1 MTKEKKHKTP
11 KLLIIVA
18 SLVLI
23 LALAQL
29 VVSYYLATLG
39 EKLRQLEAKAAQ
51 LQQENRVLAEEIS
64 NNGSLSKISLKAQEL
79 GFTRT
84 TAVLHLTPQI
94 PVALK

>member
-1 MTKEKKHKTP
+1 MNQKRNHKTP
-11 KLLIIVA
+11 KLLIIVT

-23 LALAQL
+23 LALTQL

-39 EKLRQLEAKAAQ
+39 EKLRQLEAKAAK
-51 LQQENRVLAEEIS
+51 LQQENRALAEEIS
-64 NNGSLSKISLKAQEL
+64 GNGSLSKISLKAQEL